1 MPQTIQKTSQWLLN
15 GNSQIVTSYTPRF
28 EPVQLLFVADIEN
41 RVYVYNWHSL
51 QDNMHVQL
59 LVFQDKNSITCS

>member
-15 GNSQIVTSYTPRF
+15 WNSQIVTAYTSIF
-28 EPVQLLFVADIEN
+28 EPLQLLFVVDIEN

-59 LVFQDKNSITCS
+59 LAFQEKNSIICW